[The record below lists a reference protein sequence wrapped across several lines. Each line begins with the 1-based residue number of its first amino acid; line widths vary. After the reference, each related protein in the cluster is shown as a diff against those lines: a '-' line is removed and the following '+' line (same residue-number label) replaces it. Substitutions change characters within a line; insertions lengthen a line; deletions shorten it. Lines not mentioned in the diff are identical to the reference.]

1 MGKAHFAFLYLLPSL
16 GLVAVLLY
24 HDGRRCLLSA
34 LRTLLQSREGL
45 TWTLELDEEMSD
57 LVMTF
62 TKQMLDEGKVNRIKK
77 TTGCFILIYA
87 NSYSFGNSLHTTP

>member
-1 MGKAHFAFLYLLPSL
+1 MLADWKCALCNYSL

-45 TWTLELDEEMSD
+45 TWTLELDEEMSE
-57 LVMTF
+57 LIMSF
-62 TKQMLDEGKVNRIKK
+62 TKQIINEGR
-77 TTGCFILIYA
+77 
-87 NSYSFGNSLHTTP
+87 